1 MANIPWAK
9 IKAEWLKGGITQK
22 ELAEKYKVNLKTL
35 QNRASNEGWR
45 KAKGKIREKT
55 EEQLTTRIAHAR
67 ANKLAK
73 LIDAQDFTLDALVE
87 LAEMVKENPKLLF
100 TDKGELRNAESL
112 TRAIQ
117 TATMTQRDL
126 HSIKNIDQ
134 KFAAKKWK
142 EEQKLQR
149 ELKLERETGGE
160 DRVQVIY
167 VHEPVD
173 EPEEAEEQKEGAGN
187 E

>member
-1 MANIPWAK
+1 MANTPWAK

-35 QNRASNEGWR
+35 QNKASNEGWR

-73 LIDAQDFTLDALVE
+73 LITAQDDTMEALVE
-87 LAEMVKENPKLLF
+87 LAAMVKENPKLLF

-149 ELKLERETGGE
+149 ELKAEKETGSE

-167 VHEPVD
+167 VHAPE
-173 EPEEAEEQKEGAGN
+173 EEAEEEGTGH

>member
-9 IKAEWLKGGITQK
+9 IKAEWLKGGITQN

-35 QNRASNEGWR
+35 QNKASNEGWR

-73 LIDAQDFTLDALVE
+73 LIAAQDDTLEALVE
-87 LAEMVKENPKLLF
+87 LAAMVKENPKLLF

-117 TATMTQRDL
+117 TATLTQRDL
-126 HSIKNIDQ
+126 HGMKNIDQ

-167 VHEPVD
+167 VHAPE
-173 EPEEAEEQKEGAGN
+173 EEAEEEGTGH

>member
-22 ELAEKYKVNLKTL
+22 ELAEKYKVNLKTI
-35 QNRASNEGWR
+35 QNRASNEGW
-45 KAKGKIREKT
+45 KNQKGKIREKT
-55 EEQLTTRIAHAR
+55 EEQLTARIAHAR

-73 LIDAQDFTLDALVE
+73 LITAQDDTLDALVE
-87 LAEMVKENPKLLF
+87 LAAMVKDNPKLLF
-100 TDKGELRNAESL
+100 TEKGELRNAESL

-117 TATMTQRDL
+117 TATLTQRDL
-126 HSIKNIDQ
+126 HGMKNIDQ

-149 ELKLERETGGE
+149 ELKAEKETGSE

-167 VHEPVD
+167 VHAPE
-173 EPEEAEEQKEGAGN
+173 EEAEEEGTGH

>member
-1 MANIPWAK
+1 MANIPWGK
-9 IKAEWLKGGITQK
+9 IRAEWLKGGITQK
-22 ELAEKYKVNLKTL
+22 ELAEKYGVNLKTL
-35 QNRASNEGWR
+35 QNRASNEGWK

-55 EEQLTTRIAHAR
+55 EEQLTTRIACAR

-73 LIDAQDFTLDALVE
+73 LITAQDDAMDALVT
-87 LAEMVKENPKLLF
+87 LAEMVKNDPKLLF

-117 TATMTQRDL
+117 TAAMTQRDL
-126 HSIKNIDQ
+126 HGMKNIDQ

-149 ELKLERETGGE
+149 ELKAQKETGGE
-160 DRVQVIY
+160 EGVQIIY
-167 VHEPVD
+167 VHEP
-173 EPEEAEEQKEGAGN
+173 EEEAEEQPEQKEGAGN

>member
-22 ELAEKYKVNLKTL
+22 ELAEKYKVNLKTI
-35 QNRASNEGWR
+35 QNRASNEGW
-45 KAKGKIREKT
+45 KNQKGKIREKT
-55 EEQLTTRIAHAR
+55 EEQLTARIAHAR

-73 LIDAQDFTLDALVE
+73 LITAQDDTLDALVE
-87 LAEMVKENPKLLF
+87 LAAMVKDNPKLLF
-100 TDKGELRNAESL
+100 TEKGELRNAESL

-117 TATMTQRDL
+117 TATLTQRDL
-126 HSIKNIDQ
+126 HSIRNIDQ
-134 KFAAKKWK
+134 KFIAKKWK

-149 ELKLERETGGE
+149 ELKAQKEESAVNGQM
-160 DRVQVIY
+160 VVYI
-167 VHEPVD
+167 HEP
-173 EPEEAEEQKEGAGN
+173 AEEPGQEEKTN